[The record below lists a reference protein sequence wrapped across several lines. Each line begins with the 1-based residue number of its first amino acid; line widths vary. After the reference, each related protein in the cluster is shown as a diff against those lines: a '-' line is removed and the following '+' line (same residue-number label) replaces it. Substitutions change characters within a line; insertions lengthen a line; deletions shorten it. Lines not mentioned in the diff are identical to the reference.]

1 MPKSDKT
8 VVVFHM
14 HGCPA
19 CSDYLPRFRRVAVKY
34 RPFVA
39 IKQVIL
45 SKGTEAEMDR
55 YKIRAFP
62 TTVILDA
69 TGKAIKKVEGSMP
82 AGEIAKIFEQAA
94 KA

>member
-14 HGCPA
+14 TGCSA
-19 CSDYLPRFRRVAVKY
+19 CIDYMPKFKRVAVKY
-34 RPFVA
+34 RNHVA
-39 IKQVIL
+39 IKHVHYTGG
-45 SKGTEAEMDR
+45 KDTEMLDR

-69 TGKAIKKVEGSMP
+69 AEKTITKVEGSISV
-82 AGEIAKIFEQAA
+82 AEITKIFEQAA
-94 KA
+94 H

>member
-1 MPKSDKT
+1 MKSDKT

-19 CSDYLPRFRRVAVKY
+19 CSDYMPRFRRVAVKY

-39 IKQVIL
+39 IKHMML
-45 SKGTEAEMDR
+45 SKTTEAAMDR

-62 TTVILDA
+62 TTAILDA
-69 TGKAIKKVEGSMP
+69 NEKLIKKVEGSLP
-82 AGEIAKIFEQAA
+82 AAEITQIFEQAA
-94 KA
+94 KV

>member
-45 SKGTEAEMDR
+45 SKQTEAEMDR

-62 TTVILDA
+62 TTAILDA
-69 TGKAIKKVEGSMP
+69 SGKLTKKIEGSMP
-82 AGEIAKIFEQAA
+82 IPEIARLFEQAA
-94 KA
+94 RI